1 METVIYMCMGMIAF
15 AALYSIFFKLDKEDK
30 IYIIVMVTL
39 ITMIMIS
46 ALINLPNYKI

>member
-30 IYIIVMVTL
+30 IYIVVMTTLVT
-39 ITMIMIS
+39 TIMIT
-46 ALINLPNYKI
+46 AIYNL

>member
-30 IYIIVMVTL
+30 IYIVVMTTL
-39 ITMIMIS
+39 VTMIMIT
-46 ALINLPNYKI
+46 AIYNL